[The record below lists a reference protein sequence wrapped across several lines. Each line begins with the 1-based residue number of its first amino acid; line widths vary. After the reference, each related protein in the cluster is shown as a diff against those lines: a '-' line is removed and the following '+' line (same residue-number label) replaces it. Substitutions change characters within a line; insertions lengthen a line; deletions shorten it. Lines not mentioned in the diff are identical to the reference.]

1 MLDMKRKVPLL
12 LLIVLLQG
20 LPSQAQKILMKITG
34 ISAVAGE
41 EVSAV
46 DFKFEATST
55 WGPTGVT
62 AGTIKTIPVL
72 IKKSNGTSTNELHK
86 KLSTGTGLTPNVVLE
101 YYNESNVLYFRIT
114 MLNAIVSNFY
124 WLSPE
129 CPTCIKLEH
138 QIAFNPR
145 RIETFDVSTGITVGF
160 DYQTK
165 TTY

>member
-1 MLDMKRKVPLL
+1 MKIKMLSLL
-12 LLIVLLQG
+12 LFVFLQWH
-20 LPSQAQKILMKITG
+20 PSQAQKILMKITG

-55 WGPTGVT
+55 WGPTGIT
-62 AGTIKTIPVL
+62 AGIVKTFPVL

-86 KLSTGTGLTPNVVLE
+86 RLSMGSVLTPNVVLE
-101 YYNESNVLYFRIT
+101 YYNESNVMYFRIT

-138 QIAFNPR
+138 QVAFNPR
-145 RIETFDVSTGITVGF
+145 RIETFDVSTGVTVGF